1 MFWEDGKG
9 SGFKAG
15 VNSENRGLVH
25 AVSVGELRHVA
36 GEFARSYIWASGTY
50 NYDAADTIL
59 LVKNIGVPLL
69 HVDGVWLSVD
79 TDTRVVIHLP
89 TAEVTVAGVTVTGV
103 NLNTSSGNVAEASAA
118 QDETGNTQGGVI
130 WSGEIHA
137 AQAPV
142 FIPFGGAV
150 ILAKNK
156 SIGVDYVTVG
166 TACDVVIIGHYGD

>member
-1 MFWEDGKG
+1 MITE
-9 SGFKAG
+9 SAG
-15 VNSENRGLVH
+15 VMPFRALVNGDGQSLGFV
-25 AVSVGELRHVA
+25 VSVDE
-36 GEFARSYIWASGTY
+36 ARFVSEKHGRTYSWASGTY
-50 NYDAADTIL
+50 NYIAADTIL
-59 LVKNIGVPLL
+59 LVKNTGSPLL
-69 HVDGVWLSVD
+69 YVDGVWLSVD